1 MRHAP
6 LWAGL
11 FCLVA
16 VAGCGRSKI
25 SFNNALSEA
34 NQRIAK
40 SGEAWGKE
48 LEGAVSGDASAV
60 QRLKAAEQ
68 DLRKVLA
75 DVKAD
80 MQALEVP
87 DSPTAKRLY
96 DAHQKFLEGQGE
108 ILDNQLAEIGRVV
121 EDPNTPQEA
130 KLQRITE
137 LALAAEERENQD
149 LLVLQQVQREFA
161 QENGFRLQEP

>member
-16 VAGCGRSKI
+16 VAGCGRSNI

-40 SGEAWGKE
+40 GGEAWANAAVE
-48 LEGAVSGDASAV
+48 AMEGDPAAV
-60 QRLKAAEQ
+60 QRFKAAEQ

-75 DVKAD
+75 DVNAD
-80 MQALEVP
+80 MKALQVP

-96 DAHQKFLEGQGE
+96 DAHQKFLQGQDE
-108 ILDNQLAEIGRVV
+108 IINNQFAEIGRLI
-121 EDPNTPQEA
+121 EDQSTPQEA
-130 KLQRITE
+130 KLQKFVE
-137 LALAAEERENQD
+137 LAQAAEARENQD
-149 LLVLQQVQREFA
+149 LVVLQQVQREFA
-161 QENGFRLQEP
+161 QENGFKLQ

>member
-16 VAGCGRSKI
+16 VAGCGRSNI
-25 SFNNALSEA
+25 AFNNALSEA

-40 SGEAWGKE
+40 SGEAWSNH
-48 LEGAVSGDASAV
+48 LEGALSGDPAAI
-60 QRLKAAEQ
+60 QRMKAAEQ
-68 DLRKVLA
+68 DLRNVLA

-80 MQALEVP
+80 MQALQVP

-96 DAHQKFLEGQGE
+96 DAHQKFLAGQDE
-108 ILDNQLAEIGRVV
+108 ILNNEFAEITRLI
-121 EDPNTPQEA
+121 EDQETPQHE
-130 KLQRITE
+130 KVQRFI
-137 LALAAEERENQD
+137 ALAQSAEARENQD
-149 LLVLQQVQREFA
+149 LLELQQIQREFA
-161 QENGFRLQEP
+161 QENGFRLQ